1 MFSGLRENAPIFILT
16 KGERPVLQ
24 VGTVVSVSNPNI
36 GFGAQMPMLNPGA
49 IMEVTVKVGD
59 NTFDLKS
66 LPCNQSSHVYAKEN
80 AFVTDNWQEMLKEV
94 DNLERASQAVV
105 DSAPLHADLVKS
117 YKSMKEVLDPQIA
130 KERANQEQIDDLKSR
145 MGGIEDTLGQMM
157 GLLQSL
163 NTGGGSKKVKE

>member
-16 KGERPVLQ
+16 KGERPILQ
-24 VGTVVSVSNPNI
+24 IGTVVGISNPNI

-49 IMEVTVKVGD
+49 LMEVTVKVGD
-59 NTFDLKS
+59 HTFDLKN
-66 LPCNQSSHVYAKEN
+66 LPCNQTSYVYTKEN

-163 NTGGGSKKVKE
+163 NNGGGVKKVKE